1 MLIVG
6 QISTP
11 QEAKE
16 IDFIIKVFTVVKI
29 ASRLTRQKES

>member
-6 QISTP
+6 QISIP

-16 IDFIIKVFTVVKI
+16 IDLIIKVFTVVKI
-29 ASRLTRQKES
+29 ASRFARQKEN